1 MSADEWI
8 SAKCLAKY
16 TYPQIVR
23 RDVTCALKAF
33 KELRPKFEDFIQN
46 DGTSR
51 RLVSLDGTIPVRY
64 MGSTYNIPIAI
75 FLFET
80 YPYKSPMVYVRPT
93 NTMQIKPSDFVDSAG
108 LVQLPYM
115 TDWKHPDADLV
126 ELISVLQAV
135 FGETSPVFSKSAP
148 ITKRQSLNP
157 PSNPQCIGSMPYPGS
172 LSQPPIPVI
181 PNGQTSNVYLPQL
194 GTGWQIPGS
203 VPVLPNI
210 PMPQLPNFANP
221 FTQATNSNI
230 YSMSSQ
236 NIPMPVCPDASATS
250 NIPYSINTLNEEQLR
265 LSVLTA
271 VVDQVRRVQKEL
283 IYQHQDDL
291 QAIRQTQTGLFSG
304 GQKIQEMIN
313 KMQQEKDRV
322 CTEMESVKRK
332 IKDLEETSE
341 KLRKSD
347 SNFIIDEVFD
357 TTAPLYRQLVVS
369 FAEEQA
375 IEDAIYYLG
384 EAVGKNVFDVEVYL
398 KKVRELS
405 RRQFML
411 RATVQKCR
419 EKAGLPL
426 L

>member
-75 FLFET
+75 FLFEA
-80 YPYKSPMVYVRPT
+80 YPHKSPMVYVRPT

-148 ITKRQSLNP
+148 ITKRQILNP

-181 PNGQTSNVYLPQL
+181 PNDQTSNVYLPQL

-332 IKDLEETSE
+332 IRDLEETSE

>member
-1 MSADEWI
+1 MSADEWT

-33 KELRPKFEDFIQN
+33 KELRPKFEEFIKN

-75 FLFET
+75 FLFEA
-80 YPYKSPMVYVRPT
+80 YPHEAPVVYVRPT
-93 NTMQIKPSDFVDSAG
+93 NTMQIKPSDFVDSDG

-135 FGETSPVFSKSAP
+135 FGETSPVFSKSAA
-148 ITKRQSLNP
+148 ITRRRSLNP
-157 PSNPQCIGSMPYPGS
+157 PSNPQCIGSMPYPGT
-172 LSQPPIPVI
+172 LPQPPVPVM
-181 PNGQTSNVYLPQL
+181 PNGQSSNVYLPQL
-194 GTGWQIPGS
+194 GAGWQIPGS
-203 VPVLPNI
+203 VPILPNI
-210 PMPQLPNFANP
+210 PMPQLPNFAGP
-221 FTQATNSNI
+221 FTQAANTNL
-230 YSMSSQ
+230 YSMPGQ
-236 NIPMPVCPDASATS
+236 NVLMPVCPDASATS
-250 NIPYSINTLNEEQLR
+250 NMPYNISTLNEEQIR

-283 IYQHQDDL
+283 IYQHHDDL
-291 QAIRQTQTGLFSG
+291 LAIRQTQTGLFSG
-304 GQKIQEMIN
+304 GRKIQEMIN

-322 CTEMESVKRK
+322 CTEMESVERK
-332 IKDLEETSE
+332 IKDLEVTSE

-347 SNFIIDEVFD
+347 SNFIIDQVFD

-384 EAVGKNVFDVEVYL
+384 EAMGKNVFDVEVYL

>member
-1 MSADEWI
+1 MSTYDRFFAR
-8 SAKCLAKY
+8 SLAKY
-16 TYPQIVR
+16 TNPQIVR
-23 RDVTCALKAF
+23 RDVTSALEAY
-33 KELRPKFEDFIQN
+33 KELRPKFEDFIHN
-46 DGTSR
+46 DGTTR
-51 RLVSLDGTIPVRY
+51 KLVSLDGTIPVRY

-75 FLFET
+75 FLFEV
-80 YPYKSPMVYVRPT
+80 YPNKSPMVYVRPT

-115 TDWKHPDADLV
+115 TDWKHPDTDLIG
-126 ELISVLQAV
+126 LISVLQIV
-135 FGETSPVFSKSAP
+135 FGEKSPVFSKSAP
-148 ITKRQSLNP
+148 LSKRQSSNAQLNP
-157 PSNPQCIGSMPYPGS
+157 PFVGSVAYPGA
-172 LSQPPIPVI
+172 LPQPPIPVAT
-181 PNGQTSNVYLPQL
+181 NGKGSNMYLPQI
-194 GTGWQIPGS
+194 GAGWQIPGP
-203 VPVLPNI
+203 VPPVASM
-210 PMPQLPNFANP
+210 PMPQLPNFASP
-221 FTQATNSNI
+221 FTQTSNPNI
-230 YSMSSQ
+230 Y
-236 NIPMPVCPDASATS
+236 PMPGQSVPLPVGQDHSTPA
-250 NIPYSINTLNEEQLR
+250 NMPYNSGTLNEEQLR
-265 LSVLTA
+265 VSLLTA

-304 GQKIQEMIN
+304 GQKVQEMIS
-313 KMQQEKDRV
+313 KMQQEKERV
-322 CTEMESVKRK
+322 NAEIESLKRK
-332 IKDLEETSE
+332 TKDLEETSE

-347 SNFIIDEVFD
+347 CNFVVDEAVD

-384 EAVGKNVFDVEVYL
+384 EAMGKNVLDVEVYL

-426 L
+426 F

>member
-1 MSADEWI
+1 MSTYERFF
-8 SAKCLAKY
+8 SKCLVKY

-23 RDVTCALKAF
+23 RDVTTALETY

-51 RLVSLDGTIPVRY
+51 KLVSLDGTIPVRY

-75 FLFET
+75 FLLEA
-80 YPYKSPMVYVRPT
+80 YPHKSPMVYVRPT

-115 TDWKHPDADLV
+115 TDWKHPDADLIG
-126 ELISVLQAV
+126 LISVLQIV
-135 FGETSPVFSKSAP
+135 FGETSPVFTKAAP
-148 ITKRQSLNP
+148 IAKRQSLNP
-157 PSNPQCIGSMPYPGS
+157 QSNPHCLGSVPYPGT
-172 LSQPPIPVI
+172 LPQPPIPVT
-181 PNGQTSNVYLPQL
+181 PNGQASNVYLPQL
-194 GTGWQIPGS
+194 GSGWQIPGS
-203 VPVLPNI
+203 VPILPTM
-210 PMPQLPNFANP
+210 PMPQMPSFANP
-221 FTQATNSNI
+221 FAQTTNPNI
-230 YSMSSQ
+230 YPMPGQ
-236 NIPMPVCPDASATS
+236 GMPMPVCSDLSASS
-250 NIPYSINTLNEEQLR
+250 NVPYNTGTLNEEQLR

-304 GQKIQEMIN
+304 GQKIHEMIN

-347 SNFIIDEVFD
+347 STFVIDEVFD

-384 EAVGKNVFDVEVYL
+384 EAMGKNVLDVEIYL

-419 EKAGLPL
+419 EKAGLPIL
-426 L
+426 

>member
-1 MSADEWI
+1 MSTYEKFF
-8 SAKCLAKY
+8 SKCLAKY

-23 RDVTCALKAF
+23 RDVTSALETY
-33 KELRPKFEDFIQN
+33 KELRPKFEDFIHN

-51 RLVSLDGTIPVRY
+51 KLVSLDGTIPVRY

-75 FLFET
+75 FLFES
-80 YPYKSPMVYVRPT
+80 YPHKSPMVYVRPT

-115 TDWKHPDADLV
+115 TDWKHPDADLIG
-126 ELISVLQAV
+126 LISVLQIV

-148 ITKRQSLNP
+148 ISKRQSLNP
-157 PSNPQCIGSMPYPGS
+157 QLLPQCIGPMPYPS
-172 LSQPPIPVI
+172 TLPQPPIPVT
-181 PNGQTSNVYLPQL
+181 PNGQASNMYLPQL

-203 VPVLPNI
+203 VPIPPNL
-210 PMPQLPNFANP
+210 PMPQLPSFATP
-221 FTQATNSNI
+221 FTQTANPNM
-230 YSMSSQ
+230 YPM
-236 NIPMPVCPDASATS
+236 PMPVCPDVSTS
-250 NIPYSINTLNEEQLR
+250 SNMPYNTGTLNEEQLK

-271 VVDQVRRVQKEL
+271 VADQVRRVQKEL

-332 IKDLEETSE
+332 IKDLKETSE

-347 SNFIIDEVFD
+347 STFVIDEAFD

-384 EAVGKNVFDVEVYL
+384 EAMGKNVLDVEIYL

-419 EKAGLPL
+419 EKAGLPTL
-426 L
+426 